1 MIKKLLHRSYL
12 QHSVIVTSRG
22 IAAKCL
28 YDKHFVEIRF
38 IIQGLR
44 EDEIPVF
51 VNYYVGGSKQ
61 NVTKVRSLIAKLD
74 GETCLQ
80 ILPAALISDSHL

>member
-1 MIKKLLHRSYL
+1 M
-12 QHSVIVTSRG
+12 IVTSRG
-22 IAAKCL
+22 IAAKYL
-28 YDKHFVEIRF
+28 YDKHFVEKCF

-51 VNYYVGGSKQ
+51 VSYYFGGSKQ
-61 NVTKVRSLIAKLD
+61 NVTKVRSLLDKLD